1 MIEMDNLNIHKWKE
15 RIEEKLREL
24 LTPFEPQLL
33 YQAMSYYLFQE
44 GKRIRPLFLCA
55 VCNALGGDMEDA
67 ITVGCAV
74 EMVHNYSLIHDDLPA
89 LDNDNLRRGKPTCH
103 IVFGE
108 DLAILAGD
116 ALLTYA
122 FEVLSKRENFNSL
135 GEREL
140 LLLVRELAKSSGF
153 EGMVGGQVMD
163 IRRLSSQE
171 EISLKKTARLFS
183 FCFVAGGIVAKR
195 LEFLQALEDLGL
207 KVGLLFQMVD
217 DWKDKDGFYLYY
229 GESLWKNIELFKEE
243 CIHVAEGMNMRTEEF
258 LGLVELITGGGGGI
272 RTPGGL

>member
-1 MIEMDNLNIHKWKE
+1 MESLQRWKE
-15 RIEEKLREL
+15 RIEERLREL
-24 LTPFEPQLL
+24 LKPFEPEVL
-33 YQAMSYYLFQE
+33 YQTMSYYLFQE

-55 VCNALGGDMEDA
+55 VCNALGGNIEDA
-67 ITVGCAV
+67 VTVGCAV

-89 LDNDNLRRGKPTCH
+89 LDNDALRRGKPTCH

-122 FEVLSKRENFNSL
+122 FEVLSKRENFHSL

-163 IRRLSSQE
+163 IRKLSSQE

-183 FCFVAGGIVAKR
+183 FCFVTGGIVAKR
-195 LEFLQALEDLGL
+195 LDFLQALEDLGL

-217 DWKDKDGFYLYY
+217 DWKDKDGFYLIY
-229 GESLWKNIELFKEE
+229 GDTLQEKIEVLREE
-243 CIHVAEGMNMRTEEF
+243 CFEASRSLDLGTEEL
-258 LGLVELITGGGGGI
+258 LGLLKAI
-272 RTPGGL
+272 